1 MTEEYTYTTKAAKQ
15 ELKVSD
21 CKLMHLREDGI
32 IRAIKKG
39 RAFLYNENDIE
50 KYKNSTEK

>member
-21 CKLMHLREDGI
+21 CKLMHLREGGI

-39 RAFLYNENDIE
+39 RAFLYNENDME
-50 KYKNSTEK
+50 KYKKSSEK